1 MANQGGVTNDILKA
15 VGREQ
20 GPDYM
25 LKLLPEHDVPQN
37 ITGLTYIDDAAGNKA
52 INMTSS
58 ITEVLN
64 VVSYL
69 CSTTRDGTLID
80 TNNSVRGPPGIN
92 IGQHEDGVY
101 SANAANTAINNSF
114 MNAKQG
120 VAGSEPLFN
129 INTLLPVVDA
139 GGNAV
144 IPVGILRRTEPAQP
158 AAAVSWIVKAV
169 APQVDTYDR
178 VKPIMSDCIK
188 QMINILVK
196 TREIFGPKGWTDLFQ
211 KVKGGGSSR
220 SKNAK
225 RTHRHRRRYS
235 SKQY

>member
-1 MANQGGVTNDILKA
+1 MANPNQGGVTNDMLKA

-25 LKLLPEHDVPQN
+25 LKLLPEHDPGN
-37 ITGLTYIDDAAGNKA
+37 TDGLTFIDDGAANNV

-80 TNNSVRGPPGIN
+80 TNNSVPST
-92 IGQHEDGVY
+92 IGEHGAGLYANAGAIGETFIQ
-101 SANAANTAINNSF
+101 SANPGAPAD
-114 MNAKQG
+114 
-120 VAGSEPLFN
+120 PLFDIVRMVPTAN
-129 INTLLPVVDA
+129 VA
-139 GGNAV
+139 NAV
-144 IPVGILRRTEPAQP
+144 IPVGILRRTGPSATANISWGVLR
-158 AAAVSWIVKAV
+158 AAPLATAVNVI
-169 APQVDTYDR
+169 
-178 VKPIMSDCIK
+178 PIMSDCVK

-211 KVKGGGSSR
+211 KVKGGGGSH
-220 SKNAK
+220 SKHAK
-225 RTHRHRRRYS
+225 RTHRQHRRRYS

>member
-1 MANQGGVTNDILKA
+1 MAVVHQGGVTNDILKA

-25 LKLLPEHDVPQN
+25 LKLLPELDAGNRV
-37 ITGLTYIDDAAGNKA
+37 GLTFIDDDNV

-80 TNNSVRGPPGIN
+80 TNNSVRGPPGTN
-92 IGQHEDGVY
+92 IGAHTTAP
-101 SANAANTAINNSF
+101 SANGTYNAVNGAILNTFIASAVNTNN
-114 MNAKQG
+114 
-120 VAGSEPLFN
+120 PLFN
-129 INTLLPVVDA
+129 ITSLEPAAVADA
-139 GGNAV
+139 F
-144 IPVGILRRTEPAQP
+144 IPVSILRRTGAAP
-158 AAAVSWIVKAV
+158 AANLAWGVQDPHAV
-169 APQVDTYDR
+169 ADEDAVTL
-178 VKPIMSDCIK
+178 VMSQCIK